1 MIDTE
6 RIEAA
11 VIVGNSWATKYTPQS
26 FKYIVSSVEIPH
38 GEPIL
43 IDPGDKT
50 DTWKGQLY
58 QQINSSAHLGGDTA
72 IIIVAGDGTVRS
84 VVQAIDDYG
93 FLEKYV
99 FVHVPKG
106 GLNINQNFYATM
118 EPEVNTALKN
128 GHIRNVDLM
137 RVTMKGDFDRSCIA
151 LVDVG
156 GNDAIPLQQME
167 VARKRRGKL
176 LLGEKLLHV
185 VRESK
190 VMQPVGIRVTA
201 NGGVVYERSSFMAEL
216 VNGSLQLLGIE
227 FAGGTP
233 FDGELTATIIP
244 AETRGEGTRKALVTA
259 FNRAFHLQSS
269 LSTAWSIMT
278 KEVQVE
284 FQPGVSAH
292 VDAEFA
298 ADGVREIM
306 ANIQPGGARFLVP
319 DRT

>member
-1 MIDTE
+1 
-6 RIEAA
+6 
-11 VIVGNSWATKYTPQS
+11 
-26 FKYIVSSVEIPH
+26 
-38 GEPIL
+38 
-43 IDPGDKT
+43 
-50 DTWKGQLY
+50 
-58 QQINSSAHLGGDTA
+58 
-72 IIIVAGDGTVRS
+72 
-84 VVQAIDDYG
+84 
-93 FLEKYV
+93 
-99 FVHVPKG
+99 
-106 GLNINQNFYATM
+106 
-118 EPEVNTALKN
+118 
-128 GHIRNVDLM
+128 
-137 RVTMKGDFDRSCIA
+137 
-151 LVDVG
+151 
-156 GNDAIPLQQME
+156 
-167 VARKRRGKL
+167 
-176 LLGEKLLHV
+176 
-185 VRESK
+185 
-190 VMQPVGIRVTA
+190 MQPVGIRVTA